1 MAVETKN
8 YGRAKLVAGQ
18 GGPGNIGS
26 GVSELGLSPFF
37 CKQENGRTEVF
48 VPFAD
53 AAGFA
58 RLAAG
63 DAETLEAAGKTLL
76 AAARFAAGSADT
88 ES

>member
-1 MAVETKN
+1 MAEVKQ

-26 GVSELGLSPFF
+26 GESQLGLTPFF
-37 CKQENGRTEVF
+37 VKESGRTEVF
-48 VPFAD
+48 VPFVD

-76 AAARFAAGSADT
+76 AAARFAAGSSDT